1 MEVSHVR
8 KRLLTTID
16 RARKGAQ
23 GRRQRAAETER
34 AYDTFLADVAT
45 PVARMLVTALKAEG
59 YGFTVNTPGG
69 GLRLVPDRGRD
80 DFIDLALD
88 VSVDPPEVATR
99 ISYERGSRTIT
110 HERPLKPG
118 APPQAITDEDVL
130 AFLLEA
136 LTPWLE
142 R

>member
-1 MEVSHVR
+1 MA
-8 KRLLTTID
+8 ID

-23 GRRQRAAETER
+23 ARRQRAADTER
-34 AYDTFLADVAT
+34 AYDTFLAEVAT

-80 DFIDLALD
+80 DFIDLALATT
-88 VSVDPPEVATR
+88 VDPPAVMAR
-99 ISYERGSRTIT
+99 ISYERWSRTMTNERAIT
-110 HERPLKPG
+110 AS
-118 APPQAITDEDVL
+118 APPQSITDEDVL

>member
-1 MEVSHVR
+1 MA
-8 KRLLTTID
+8 ID

-23 GRRQRAAETER
+23 ARRQRAADTER
-34 AYDTFLADVAT
+34 AYDTFLAEVAT

-88 VSVDPPEVATR
+88 TTVDPPEVMAR

-110 HERPLKPG
+110 NERAITPG
-118 APPQAITDEDVL
+118 APPQSITDEDVL

>member
-8 KRLLTTID
+8 KRLLMAID

-23 GRRQRAAETER
+23 ARRQRAADTER
-34 AYDTFLADVAT
+34 AYDTFLAEVAT

-88 VSVDPPEVATR
+88 TTVDPPEVMAR

-110 HERPLKPG
+110 NERAITPG
-118 APPQAITDEDVL
+118 APPQSITDEDVL

>member
-1 MEVSHVR
+1 MA
-8 KRLLTTID
+8 ID

-23 GRRQRAAETER
+23 ARRQRAADTER
-34 AYDTFLADVAT
+34 AYDTFLAEVAT

-80 DFIDLALD
+80 DFIALTLD
-88 VSVDPPEVATR
+88 TTVDPPEVMAR

-110 HERPLKPG
+110 NERAITPG
-118 APPQAITDEDVL
+118 APPQSITDEDVL

>member
-8 KRLLTTID
+8 KRLLMAID
-16 RARKGAQ
+16 RARKGVQA
-23 GRRQRAAETER
+23 RRQRAADTER
-34 AYDTFLADVAT
+34 AYDTFLAEVAT

-88 VSVDPPEVATR
+88 TTVDPPEVMAR

-110 HERPLKPG
+110 NERAITPG
-118 APPQAITDEDVL
+118 APPQSITDEDVL

>member
-1 MEVSHVR
+1 VR
-8 KRLLTTID
+8 QRLLRAID

-23 GRRQRAAETER
+23 ARRQHAADTER
-34 AYDTFLADVAT
+34 AYDTFLAEVAT

-88 VSVDPPEVATR
+88 TTVDPPEVMART
-99 ISYERGSRTIT
+99 SYERGSRTIT
-110 HERPLKPG
+110 NERAIKAG
-118 APPQAITDEDVL
+118 APPQSITDEDVL